1 MAGNLIQIT
10 DAGRAAL
17 VAQGNT
23 GTTARKVVSIGLAT
37 ASFAFDRGL
46 QALPNERKRVTTFG
60 GDNVAPD
67 TIHVV
72 IQDDTSDQYSLFGFG
87 LYLDNGVLFGVY
99 VQDTA
104 IMEKSPSAI
113 LLLAADAVFA
123 SIDAS
128 QLQFGPTSFLNPPAT
143 TIRQGVVELATQ
155 DEVKA
160 GTDDVRAVTPLG
172 AAKRYMS
179 YDGGV
184 FNGPVGVRGVAG
196 NDNAQL
202 NISPAGG
209 ALSLE
214 GKLRFSATFGDA
226 KVGDT
231 MPRVAASINAGFN
244 GGVWGSEYL
253 DFHLNYVPNDAHDD
267 ANMTRVMRLTQGQ
280 RTLFGTINDDGV
292 STIQSAGDIVG
303 LGALTIGRGK
313 ARAIANTDDRT
324 AYFAAMGDGNTMLG
338 ATGSGVTSLVT
349 ANQERVRV
357 LPSGRVLVGTTADD
371 GRNQL
376 QVAGSIKASTG
387 ITSEQLDTGGANFR
401 ATSGDYGAM
410 IRNDGRSV
418 YLLSTRQGDP
428 TGQFSDFRPFSWEH
442 ANGRVM
448 IDGSANG
455 TTLGGTVAV
464 LGELHVGLNQNQGS
478 VRVGPIDGFLYSNQ
492 DGYGWWTP
500 SHGAFQYYIADRTFR
515 VDGQRVWTEAMVD
528 PLDKRVG
535 GIVSGDVT
543 IADGKRLLLG
553 DGTPS
558 TPSLAFAIDSALDT
572 GLFHNGDGRFGIT
585 CNSQPIVQF
594 ETGGTTFNGVVS
606 GPTPPVNDRSRRL
619 ATTEWVLAA
628 ISSSSVGQIVFEP
641 RTTVRAGY
649 LKANGSLV
657 NRADYPDLWA
667 YAQASGA
674 LVSDADWA
682 NARWG
687 CFSTGDGSTTFRL
700 PELRGETIRA
710 LDDSRGVDANRAIGS
725 WQDSLN
731 RSHAHSASVDAVG
744 DHVHSAWTD
753 SQGWHG
759 HHGQTTSVG
768 DHQHIA
774 PYSEAGVSPWG
785 AYAQNQAGSNGGL
798 DHDNPL
804 AYTSP
809 AGSHAHTFDTDG
821 AGTHAHNVGIGGAGG
836 HTHAIT
842 VAADGGNESRPRNIA
857 LLAMIRA
864 Y

>member
-72 IQDDTSDQYSLFGFG
+72 IQDDTDDQYSLFGFG

-128 QLQFGPTSFLNPPAT
+128 QLQFGSTSFLNPPAT

-179 YDGGV
+179 YDGGT
-184 FNGPVGVRGVAG
+184 FNGAVSVRNTVGS
-196 NDNAQL
+196 DNAQF
-202 NISPAGG
+202 NVSPTDAQLG
-209 ALSLE
+209 SE
-214 GKLRFSATFGDA
+214 GKIRLSGTFND
-226 KVGDT
+226 
-231 MPRVAASINAGFN
+231 PRVADGSPRVVASLNAGFN
-244 GGVWGSEYL
+244 NGTWGTEYL
-253 DFHLNYVPNDAHDD
+253 DFRLNGKPNDARDD
-267 ANMTRVMRLTQGQ
+267 SNMTRVMRLTYGA
-280 RTLFGTINDDGV
+280 RVLFGTINDDGV
-292 STIQSAGDIVG
+292 STIQSAGDVVG

-313 ARAIANTDDRT
+313 ARAIVNTDDFT
-324 AYFAAMGDGNTMLG
+324 AYFSVTGDNNTMLG
-338 ATGSGVTSLVT
+338 TSGNGTTSLIT
-349 ANQERVRV
+349 ASQERLRV
-357 LPSGRVLVGTTADD
+357 VQSGRVLVGTTNDD

-376 QVAGSIKASTG
+376 QVAGSIKASG
-387 ITSEQLDTGGANFR
+387 GVTSEQLDAGGANFR

-410 IRNDGRSV
+410 IRNDGRSA
-418 YLLSTRQGDP
+418 YLLSTKQGDP

-442 ANGRVM
+442 ASGRVM

-455 TTLGGTVAV
+455 ITTGGNVNI
-464 LGELHVGLNQNQGS
+464 LGELTVGQAATEAHIRLGQFTGY
-478 VRVGPIDGFLYSNQ
+478 LYSNK
-492 DGYGWWTP
+492 DSFGWWTP
-500 SHGAFQYYIADRTFR
+500 ASGAFQYYVFDRTFR
-515 VDGQRVWTEAMVD
+515 VDGQRVWHEGLVD
-528 PLDKRVG
+528 PLDKRTG
-535 GIVSGDVT
+535 GTISGDVT
-543 IADGKRLLLG
+543 IGLGKRLLLD
-553 DGTPS
+553 DGTAS
-558 TPSLAFAIDSALDT
+558 APSLVFATDSSLDT

-585 CNSQPIVQF
+585 CDSQAIVQF
-594 ETGGTTFNGVVS
+594 EANGTRFNINVS
-606 GPTPPVNDRSRRL
+606 GPTPAAGDRSQRL
-619 ATTEWVLAA
+619 ATTEWVLSTISAA
-628 ISSSSVGQIVFEP
+628 AVGQIVFEP
-641 RTTVRAGY
+641 RATVRAGY

-657 NRADYPDLWA
+657 NRADYPELWA

-682 NARWG
+682 NGRWG
-687 CFSTGDGSTTFRL
+687 CFSTGDSALTFRL

-710 LDDSRGVDANRAIGS
+710 WDDARGIDANRVIGS
-725 WQDSLN
+725 WQDSQN
-731 RSHAHSASVDAVG
+731 SWHAHGATANAVG
-744 DHVHSAWTD
+744 DHTHTAWTD
-753 SQGWHG
+753 TQGWHNHSFWDQG
-759 HHGQTTSVG
+759 HNHANGIYSRLLRPPYGGSLTGSDTNGSGSEQAVG
-768 DHQHIA
+768 GGDSADIA
-774 PYSEAGVSPWG
+774 SSSSNIQFAG
-785 AYAQNQAGSNGGL
+785 
-798 DHDNPL
+798 D
-804 AYTSP
+804 
-809 AGSHAHTFDTDG
+809 
-821 AGTHAHNVGIGGAGG
+821 GTHGHNVGIGGAGG

>member
-128 QLQFGPTSFLNPPAT
+128 QLQFGSTSFLNPPAT

-231 MPRVAASINAGFN
+231 APRIAAAIKAGFN

-253 DFHLNYVPNDAHDD
+253 DFFLNYVPNDARDD

-280 RTLFGTINDDGV
+280 RALFGTINDDGA
-292 STIQSAGDIVG
+292 STIQSAGDIAG

-313 ARAIANTDDRT
+313 ARAIVNTDDFT
-324 AYFAAMGDGNTMLG
+324 AYFAATGDSNTMLG
-338 ATGSGVTSLVT
+338 ASGSGITSLVT

-357 LPSGRVLVGTTADD
+357 LSSGRVLVGTTADD
-371 GRNQL
+371 GRNLL
-376 QVAGSIKASTG
+376 QVAGDAKTVG
-387 ITSEQLDTGGANFR
+387 GLTSERLDPGGANFR
-401 ATSGDYGAM
+401 AIGGDYGAM

-418 YLLSTRQGDP
+418 YLLSTKQGDQ
-428 TGQFSDFRPFSWEH
+428 TGQFSEFRPFSWEH
-442 ANGRVM
+442 ANGRVV
-448 IDGSANG
+448 IDGSGSG
-455 TTLGGTVAV
+455 TAVGGNVNI
-464 LGELHVGLNQNQGS
+464 LGELTVGQAATEAHIRL
-478 VRVGPIDGFLYSNQ
+478 GPITGYLYSTK
-492 DGYGWWTP
+492 DSFGWWT
-500 SHGAFQYYIADRTFR
+500 SDTGAFQYYIFDRTFR
-515 VDGQRVWTEAMVD
+515 VDGNRVWHEGMVD
-528 PLDKRVG
+528 PLDKRTG
-535 GIVSGDVT
+535 GTISGDVT
-543 IADGKRLLLG
+543 MGPGKRLFLDEGTALL
-553 DGTPS
+553 
-558 TPSLAFAIDSALDT
+558 PSLTFVNDGAPDT
-572 GLFHNGDGRFGIT
+572 GLYHTADGQFGIT
-585 CNSQPIVQF
+585 CNTQAIVLF
-594 ETGGTTFNGVVS
+594 AADGTRFNSNVY
-606 GPTPPVNDRSRRL
+606 GPTPAAGDRSQRF
-619 ATTEWVLAA
+619 ATTDWVLSA
-628 ISSSSVGQIVFEP
+628 ISSASVGQIVFEP
-641 RTTVRAGY
+641 RATVRAGY
-649 LKANGSLV
+649 LKANGLSV
-657 NRADYPDLWA
+657 NRADYPELWA

-674 LVSDADWA
+674 LVSEDSWH
-682 NARWG
+682 NGWKG
-687 CFSTGDGSTTFRL
+687 CFSTGNGSSDFRL
-700 PELRGETIRA
+700 PDLRGEFIRGW
-710 LDDSRGVDANRAIGS
+710 DDVGSIDANRTIGS
-725 WQDSLN
+725 WQDSQN
-731 RSHAHSASVDAVG
+731 RGHAHSTTVTAVA
-744 DHVHSAWTD
+744 DHVHGAWASGVAAHNHHVNDPGHVHQYNTKVNTQPQSGGSTWCWVGDATALTTPAGTGIWLD
-753 SQGWHG
+753 SDGAHG
-759 HHGQTTSVG
+759 HDIGM
-768 DHQHIA
+768 
-774 PYSEAGVSPWG
+774 
-785 AYAQNQAGSNGGL
+785 
-798 DHDNPL
+798 NP
-804 AYTSP
+804 
-809 AGSHAHTFDTDG
+809 
-821 AGTHAHNVGIGGAGG
+821 AGG
-836 HTHAIT
+836 HTHAVTIN
-842 VAADGGNESRPRNIA
+842 ADGGNESRPRNIA

>member
-72 IQDDTSDQYSLFGFG
+72 IQDDTDDQYSLFGFG

-104 IMEKSPSAI
+104 IMEKSSSAI

-128 QLQFGPTSFLNPPAT
+128 QLQFGSTSFLNPPAT

-179 YDGGV
+179 YDGGT
-184 FNGPVGVRGVAG
+184 FNGAVSVRNTVGS
-196 NDNAQL
+196 DNAQF
-202 NISPAGG
+202 NVSPTDAQLG
-209 ALSLE
+209 SE
-214 GKLRFSATFGDA
+214 GKIRLSGTFND
-226 KVGDT
+226 
-231 MPRVAASINAGFN
+231 PRVADGSPRVVASLNAGFN
-244 GGVWGSEYL
+244 NGTWGTEYL
-253 DFHLNYVPNDAHDD
+253 DFRLNGKPNDARDD
-267 ANMTRVMRLTQGQ
+267 SNMTRVMRLTYGA
-280 RTLFGTINDDGV
+280 RALFGAINDDGV
-292 STIQSAGDIVG
+292 STIQSAGDVVG

-313 ARAIANTDDRT
+313 ARAIVNTDDFT

-349 ANQERVRV
+349 ANQERLRV
-357 LPSGRVLVGTTADD
+357 VQSGRVLVGTTNDD

-376 QVAGSIKASTG
+376 QVAGSIKASG
-387 ITSEQLDTGGANFR
+387 GVTSEQLDAGGANFR

-418 YLLSTRQGDP
+418 YLLSTKQGDP

-455 TTLGGTVAV
+455 TTTGGNVNI
-464 LGELHVGLNQNQGS
+464 LGELTVGQAATEAHIRLGQLKGY
-478 VRVGPIDGFLYSNQ
+478 LYSNK
-492 DGYGWWTP
+492 DSFGWWTP
-500 SHGAFQYYIADRTFR
+500 DSGAFQYYVFDRTFR
-515 VDGQRVWTEAMVD
+515 VDGQRVWHEGLVD
-528 PLDKRVG
+528 PLDKRTG
-535 GIVSGDVT
+535 GTISGDVT
-543 IADGKRLLLG
+543 MGPGRRLVLDEGTALL
-553 DGTPS
+553 
-558 TPSLAFAIDSALDT
+558 PSLTFVNDGAPDT
-572 GLFHNGDGRFGIT
+572 GLYHTADGQFGIT
-585 CNSQPIVQF
+585 CNTQAIVF
-594 ETGGTTFNGVVS
+594 FATDGTHFNSNVY
-606 GPTPPVNDRSRRL
+606 GPTPAAGDRSQHF
-619 ATTEWVLAA
+619 ATTEWVLSA
-628 ISSSSVGQIVFEP
+628 ISSASVGQIVFEP
-641 RTTVRAGY
+641 RATVRAGY
-649 LKANGSLV
+649 LKANGLSV
-657 NRADYPDLWA
+657 NRADYPELWA

-674 LVSDADWA
+674 LVSDDNWH
-682 NARWG
+682 NGWKG
-687 CFSTGDGSTTFRL
+687 CFSTGNGSSDFRL
-700 PELRGETIRA
+700 PDLRGEFIRGW
-710 LDDSRGVDANRAIGS
+710 DDVGSIDANRTIGS
-725 WQDSLN
+725 WQDSQN
-731 RSHAHSASVDAVG
+731 RGHAHSTTVTAVA
-744 DHVHSAWTD
+744 DHVHGAWASGVAAHNHHVNDPGHVHQYNTKVNTQPQSGGSTWCWVGDATASTTPAGTGIWLD
-753 SQGWHG
+753 SDGAHG
-759 HHGQTTSVG
+759 HDIGM
-768 DHQHIA
+768 
-774 PYSEAGVSPWG
+774 
-785 AYAQNQAGSNGGL
+785 
-798 DHDNPL
+798 NP
-804 AYTSP
+804 
-809 AGSHAHTFDTDG
+809 
-821 AGTHAHNVGIGGAGG
+821 AGG

>member
-87 LYLDNGVLFGVY
+87 LYLDNGVLFGAY

-128 QLQFGPTSFLNPPAT
+128 QLQFGSTSFLNPPAT

-179 YDGGV
+179 YDGGT
-184 FNGPVGVRGVAG
+184 FNGAVSVRNTVGS
-196 NDNAQL
+196 DNAQF
-202 NISPAGG
+202 NVSPTDAQLG
-209 ALSLE
+209 SE
-214 GKLRFSATFGDA
+214 GKIRLSGTFND
-226 KVGDT
+226 
-231 MPRVAASINAGFN
+231 PRVADGSPRVVASLNAGFN
-244 GGVWGSEYL
+244 NGTWGTEYL
-253 DFHLNYVPNDAHDD
+253 DFRLNGKPNDARDD
-267 ANMTRVMRLTQGQ
+267 SNMTRVMRLTYGA
-280 RTLFGTINDDGV
+280 RVLFGTINDDGV
-292 STIQSAGDIVG
+292 STIQSAGDVVG

-313 ARAIANTDDRT
+313 ARAIVNTDDFT

-349 ANQERVRV
+349 ANQERLRV
-357 LPSGRVLVGTTADD
+357 VQSGRVLVGTTNDD

-376 QVAGSIKASTG
+376 QVAGSIKASG
-387 ITSEQLDTGGANFR
+387 GVTSEQLDAGGANFR

-418 YLLSTRQGDP
+418 YLLSTKQGDP

-442 ANGRVM
+442 ASGRVM

-455 TTLGGTVAV
+455 ITTGGNVNI
-464 LGELHVGLNQNQGS
+464 LGELTVGQAATEAHIRL
-478 VRVGPIDGFLYSNQ
+478 GPLTGYLYSNK
-492 DGYGWWTP
+492 DSFGWWTP
-500 SHGAFQYYIADRTFR
+500 ASGAFQYYVFDRTFR
-515 VDGQRVWTEAMVD
+515 VDGQRVWHEGLVD
-528 PLDKRVG
+528 PLDKRTG
-535 GIVSGDVT
+535 GTISGDVT
-543 IADGKRLLLG
+543 MGPGRRVILDEGTALL
-553 DGTPS
+553 
-558 TPSLAFAIDSALDT
+558 PSLTFVNDGAPDT
-572 GLFHNGDGRFGIT
+572 GLYHTADGQFGIT
-585 CNSQPIVQF
+585 CNTQAIVF
-594 ETGGTTFNGVVS
+594 FATDGTHFNSNVY
-606 GPTPPVNDRSRRL
+606 GPTPAAGDRSQHF
-619 ATTEWVLAA
+619 ATTEWVLSA
-628 ISSSSVGQIVFEP
+628 ISSASVGQIVFEP
-641 RTTVRAGY
+641 RATVRAGY
-649 LKANGSLV
+649 LKANGLSV
-657 NRADYPDLWA
+657 NRADYPELWA

-674 LVSDADWA
+674 LVSEDSWH
-682 NARWG
+682 NGWKG
-687 CFSTGDGSTTFRL
+687 CFSTGNGSSDFRL
-700 PELRGETIRA
+700 PDLRGEFIRGW
-710 LDDSRGVDANRAIGS
+710 DDVGSIDANRTIGS
-725 WQDSLN
+725 WQDSQN
-731 RSHAHSASVDAVG
+731 RSHTHGGTASSVDN
-744 DHVHSAWTD
+744 HT
-753 SQGWHG
+753 HG
-759 HHGQTTSVG
+759 AATS
-768 DHQHIA
+768 
-774 PYSEAGVSPWG
+774 S
-785 AYAQNQAGSNGGL
+785 
-798 DHDNPL
+798 
-804 AYTSP
+804 T
-809 AGSHAHTFDTDG
+809 
-821 AGTHAHNVGIGGAGG
+821 GTHAHALNDSGHHHQYSTRSGVAPQSGSTTQCWVGDGTGVTDHVGSNISMNPGGDHWHAVSVDPAGG

>member
-128 QLQFGPTSFLNPPAT
+128 QLQFGSTSFLNPPAT

-179 YDGGV
+179 YDGGT
-184 FNGPVGVRGVAG
+184 FNGAVSVRNTVGS
-196 NDNAQL
+196 DNAQI
-202 NISPAGG
+202 NVSPTDAQHG
-209 ALSLE
+209 SE
-214 GKLRFSATFGDA
+214 GKIRLSATFND
-226 KVGDT
+226 
-231 MPRVAASINAGFN
+231 PRVTDGSPRVVASLNAGFN
-244 GGVWGSEYL
+244 NGVWGTEYL
-253 DFHLNYVPNDAHDD
+253 DFRLNGKPNDTRDD
-267 ANMTRVMRLTQGQ
+267 SNMARVMRLTYGA
-280 RTLFGTINDDGV
+280 RVLFGTINDDGV
-292 STIQSAGDIVG
+292 STIQSAGDVVG

-313 ARAIANTDDRT
+313 ARAIVNTDDLT

-418 YLLSTRQGDP
+418 YLLSTKQGDP

-448 IDGSANG
+448 IDASANG

-464 LGELHVGLNQNQGS
+464 LGELQVGLNQNQGS

-528 PLDKRVG
+528 PLDKRTG
-535 GIVSGDVT
+535 GTISGDVT
-543 IADGKRLLLG
+543 MGPGRRLVLDEGTALL
-553 DGTPS
+553 
-558 TPSLAFAIDSALDT
+558 PSLTFVNDGAPDT
-572 GLFHNGDGRFGIT
+572 GLYHTADGQFGIT
-585 CNSQPIVQF
+585 CNTQAIVF
-594 ETGGTTFNGVVS
+594 FATDGTHFNSNVY
-606 GPTPPVNDRSRRL
+606 GPTPAAGDRSQHF
-619 ATTEWVLAA
+619 ATTEWVLSAISTAA
-628 ISSSSVGQIVFEP
+628 IGQIVFEP
-641 RTTVRAGY
+641 RATVRAGY

-657 NRADYPDLWA
+657 NRADYPALWA

-710 LDDSRGVDANRAIGS
+710 WDDSRGVDANRAIGS

-731 RSHAHSASVDAVG
+731 RSHAHSASADTVG

-759 HHGQTTSVG
+759 HHGQTTGVG

-809 AGSHAHTFDTDG
+809 AGGHAHTFDTDG
-821 AGTHAHNVGIGGAGG
+821 AGTHAHNVGIGGAGN

-842 VAADGGNESRPRNIA
+842 VNADGGNESRPRNIA

>member
-72 IQDDTSDQYSLFGFG
+72 IQDDTDDQYSLFGFG

-313 ARAIANTDDRT
+313 ARAIVNTDDLT

-428 TGQFSDFRPFSWEH
+428 TGQSSDFRPFSWEH
-442 ANGRVM
+442 ANGRVV
-448 IDGSANG
+448 IDGSGSG
-455 TTLGGTVAV
+455 TAVGGNVNI
-464 LGELHVGLNQNQGS
+464 LGELTVGQAATEAHIRL
-478 VRVGPIDGFLYSNQ
+478 GPITGYLYSTK
-492 DGYGWWTP
+492 DSFGWWT
-500 SHGAFQYYIADRTFR
+500 SDTGAFQYYIFDRTFR
-515 VDGQRVWTEAMVD
+515 VDGNRVWHEGMVD
-528 PLDKRVG
+528 PLDKRTG
-535 GIVSGDVT
+535 GTISGDVT
-543 IADGKRLLLG
+543 MGPGKRLFLDEGTALL
-553 DGTPS
+553 
-558 TPSLAFAIDSALDT
+558 PSLTFVNDGVPDT
-572 GLFHNGDGRFGIT
+572 GLYHTADGQFGIT
-585 CNSQPIVQF
+585 CNTQAIVLF
-594 ETGGTTFNGVVS
+594 AADGTRFNSNVY
-606 GPTPPVNDRSRRL
+606 GPTPAAGDRSQRF
-619 ATTEWVLAA
+619 ATTDWVLSA
-628 ISSSSVGQIVFEP
+628 ISIASVGQIVFEP
-641 RTTVRAGY
+641 RATVRAGY
-649 LKANGSLV
+649 LKANGLSV
-657 NRADYPDLWA
+657 NRADYPELWA

-674 LVSDADWA
+674 LVSDDNWH
-682 NARWG
+682 NGWKG
-687 CFSTGDGSTTFRL
+687 CFSTGNGSSDFRL
-700 PELRGETIRA
+700 PDLRGEFIRGW
-710 LDDSRGVDANRAIGS
+710 DDVGSIDANRTIGS
-725 WQDSLN
+725 WQDSQN
-731 RSHAHSASVDAVG
+731 RSHTHGGATSSVDNHTHGATTNITGAHAHILNDGGHHHQYSTRGGMAPQSGSTTQCWVG
-744 DHVHSAWTD
+744 DGTGMTD
-753 SQGWHG
+753 HIGSNISMDQG
-759 HHGQTTSVG
+759 G
-768 DHQHIA
+768 DHWHSVSVSA
-774 PYSEAGVSPWG
+774 AG
-785 AYAQNQAGSNGGL
+785 
-798 DHDNPL
+798 
-804 AYTSP
+804 
-809 AGSHAHTFDTDG
+809 
-821 AGTHAHNVGIGGAGG
+821 AHN
-836 HTHAIT
+836 HAIN
-842 VAADGGNESRPRNIA
+842 ADGGNESRPRNIA

>member
-72 IQDDTSDQYSLFGFG
+72 IQDDTDDQYSLFGFG

-128 QLQFGPTSFLNPPAT
+128 QLQFGSTSFLNPPAT

-179 YDGGV
+179 YDGGT
-184 FNGPVGVRGVAG
+184 FNGAVNVRNTVGS
-196 NDNAQL
+196 DNAQF
-202 NISPAGG
+202 NVSPSDAQLG
-209 ALSLE
+209 SE
-214 GKLRFSATFGDA
+214 GKIRLSGTFND
-226 KVGDT
+226 
-231 MPRVAASINAGFN
+231 PRVADGSPRVVASLNAGFN
-244 GGVWGSEYL
+244 NGTWGTEYL
-253 DFHLNYVPNDAHDD
+253 DFRLNGKPNDARDD
-267 ANMTRVMRLTQGQ
+267 SNMTRVMRLTYGA
-280 RTLFGTINDDGV
+280 RVLFGTINDDGV
-292 STIQSAGDIVG
+292 STIQSAGDVVG

-313 ARAIANTDDRT
+313 ARAIVNTDDFT

-349 ANQERVRV
+349 ANQERLRV
-357 LPSGRVLVGTTADD
+357 VQSGRVLVGTTNDD

-376 QVAGSIKASTG
+376 QVAGSIKASG
-387 ITSEQLDTGGANFR
+387 GVTSEQLDAGGANFR

-418 YLLSTRQGDP
+418 YLLSTKQGDP

-455 TTLGGTVAV
+455 TTTGGNVNI
-464 LGELHVGLNQNQGS
+464 LGELTVGQAATEAHIRLGQLKGY
-478 VRVGPIDGFLYSNQ
+478 LYSNK
-492 DGYGWWTP
+492 DSFGWWTP
-500 SHGAFQYYIADRTFR
+500 DSGAFQYYVFDRTFR
-515 VDGQRVWTEAMVD
+515 VDGQRVWHEGLVD
-528 PLDKRVG
+528 PLDKRTG
-535 GIVSGDVT
+535 GTISGDVT
-543 IADGKRLLLG
+543 MGPGRRLVLDEGTALL
-553 DGTPS
+553 
-558 TPSLAFAIDSALDT
+558 PSLTFVNDGAPDT
-572 GLFHNGDGRFGIT
+572 GLYHTADGQFGIT
-585 CNSQPIVQF
+585 CNTQAIVF
-594 ETGGTTFNGVVS
+594 FATDGTHFNSNVY
-606 GPTPPVNDRSRRL
+606 GPTPAAGDRSQHF
-619 ATTEWVLAA
+619 ATTEWVLSA
-628 ISSSSVGQIVFEP
+628 ISSASVGQIVFEP
-641 RTTVRAGY
+641 RATVRAGY
-649 LKANGSLV
+649 LKANGLSV
-657 NRADYPDLWA
+657 NRADYPELWA

-674 LVSDADWA
+674 LVSEDSWH
-682 NARWG
+682 NGWKG
-687 CFSTGDGSTTFRL
+687 CFSTGNGSSDFRL
-700 PELRGETIRA
+700 PDLRGEFIRGW
-710 LDDSRGVDANRAIGS
+710 DDVGSIDANRTIGS
-725 WQDSLN
+725 WQDSQN
-731 RSHAHSASVDAVG
+731 RSHTHGGTASSVDN
-744 DHVHSAWTD
+744 HT
-753 SQGWHG
+753 HG
-759 HHGQTTSVG
+759 AATS
-768 DHQHIA
+768 
-774 PYSEAGVSPWG
+774 S
-785 AYAQNQAGSNGGL
+785 
-798 DHDNPL
+798 
-804 AYTSP
+804 T
-809 AGSHAHTFDTDG
+809 
-821 AGTHAHNVGIGGAGG
+821 GTHAHALNDSGHHHQYSTRSGVAPQSGSTTQCWVGDGTGVTDHVGSNISMNPGGDHWHAVSVDPAGA

>member
-72 IQDDTSDQYSLFGFG
+72 IQDDTDDQYSLFGFG

-313 ARAIANTDDRT
+313 ARAIVNTDDLT

-371 GRNQL
+371 GRNKL

-428 TGQFSDFRPFSWEH
+428 TGQSSDFRPFSWEH

-464 LGELHVGLNQNQGS
+464 LGELQVGLNQNQGS

-528 PLDKRVG
+528 PLDKRTG
-535 GIVSGDVT
+535 GTISGDVT
-543 IADGKRLLLG
+543 MGPGRRLVLDEGTALL
-553 DGTPS
+553 
-558 TPSLAFAIDSALDT
+558 PSLTFVNDGAPDT
-572 GLFHNGDGRFGIT
+572 GLYHTADGQFGIT
-585 CNSQPIVQF
+585 CNTQAIVF
-594 ETGGTTFNGVVS
+594 FATDGTHFNSNVY
-606 GPTPPVNDRSRRL
+606 GPTPAAGDRSQHF
-619 ATTEWVLAA
+619 ATTEWVLSA
-628 ISSSSVGQIVFEP
+628 ISSASVGQIVFEP
-641 RTTVRAGY
+641 RATVRAGY
-649 LKANGSLV
+649 LKANGLSV
-657 NRADYPDLWA
+657 NRADYPELWA

-674 LVSDADWA
+674 LVSDDNWH
-682 NARWG
+682 NGWKG
-687 CFSTGDGSTTFRL
+687 CFSTGNGSSDFRL
-700 PELRGETIRA
+700 PDLRGEFIRGW
-710 LDDSRGVDANRAIGS
+710 DDVGSIDANRTIGS
-725 WQDSLN
+725 WQDSQN
-731 RSHAHSASVDAVG
+731 RGHAHSTTVTAVA
-744 DHVHSAWTD
+744 DHVHGAWTSASGIHAHHLND
-753 SQGWHG
+753 GG
-759 HHGQTTSVG
+759 HSHSYNTKAGTAPQSGSTTSCWVG
-768 DHQHIA
+768 DA
-774 PYSEAGVSPWG
+774 T
-785 AYAQNQAGSNGGL
+785 GST
-798 DHDNPL
+798 NPS
-804 AYTSP
+804 YT
-809 AGSHAHTFDTDG
+809 GITMDDDGNHTHG
-821 AGTHAHNVGIGGAGG
+821 VGINPAGG